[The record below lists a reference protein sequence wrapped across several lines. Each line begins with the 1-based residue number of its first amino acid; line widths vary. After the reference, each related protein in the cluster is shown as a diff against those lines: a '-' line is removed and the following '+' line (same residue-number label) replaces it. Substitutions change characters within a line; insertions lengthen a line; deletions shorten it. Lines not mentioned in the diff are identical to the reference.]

1 MDVSYRYSPAVL
13 DGRKAILQENGTV
26 EFVTDEP
33 EVTEPEVTEPE
44 VTETEVIEAEV
55 IEAVAKPVK
64 KSK

>member
-26 EFVTDEP
+26 EFVADEAEVIEAEP
-33 EVTEPEVTEPE
+33 EVTEVEI
-44 VTETEVIEAEV
+44 IEAEV
-55 IEAVAKPVK
+55 IEPVAKPVK